1 MAFLF
6 CLFFV
11 GKMDLRDGHV
21 IVVDRP
27 TAAGVLMLRRVL
39 DLAGLELR
47 HRHRL
52 VPVIKIQVML
62 LRLMLLPVLFQPAD
76 TAAIAARVSL
86 RGSPP
91 HSTALAQIR
100 LMNRVMARL
109 FKKSANRL
117 PTSGTIRYALMEGA
131 YFSQTTCM
139 LAMALG
145 VAPIPKPQVPD
156 TSTAA
161 S

>member
-6 CLFFV
+6 CLLFV

-21 IVVDRP
+21 IVVDHP
-27 TAAGVLMLRRVL
+27 SLLLMLRRVL
-39 DLAGLELR
+39 DLAGVELR

-52 VPVIKIQVML
+52 VPVIKIQVM
-62 LRLMLLPVLFQPAD
+62 
-76 TAAIAARVSL
+76 
-86 RGSPP
+86 RGTPP
-91 HSTALAQIR
+91 LGIAQIR
-100 LMNRVMARL
+100 LMNRVMVRL

-117 PTSGTIRYALMEGA
+117 PTSGMIRYALTEGA